1 MDERRKLLEQV
12 HEAGVDGVADRWDD
26 ERLASM
32 AVDAALGGP
41 GKHTLTALARAAG
54 VSTATARAV
63 MLALGR
69 PQPARG
75 ERLFTDDDVELVKA
89 HKQLLATASA
99 RPS

>member
-41 GKHTLTALARAAG
+41 GKHTLTALARPG
-54 VSTATARAV
+54 
-63 MLALGR
+63 
-69 PQPARG
+69 
-75 ERLFTDDDVELVKA
+75 
-89 HKQLLATASA
+89 
-99 RPS
+99 